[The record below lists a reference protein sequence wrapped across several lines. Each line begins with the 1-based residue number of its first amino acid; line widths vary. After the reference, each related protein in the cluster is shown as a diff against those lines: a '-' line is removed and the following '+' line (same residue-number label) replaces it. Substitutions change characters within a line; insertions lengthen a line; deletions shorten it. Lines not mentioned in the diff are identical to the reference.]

1 MFSVMGSKS
10 PHRYDIMDREFPVC
24 LSVRADPATNEL
36 TRQWLQR
43 HVGTGNYA
51 SKPHTLWST
60 NKALC
65 IYFRSLHAA
74 TSFILGCPH
83 IQLIGEPYRG
93 PYR

>member
-1 MFSVMGSKS
+1 MFSIMGSKS
-10 PHRYDIMDREFPVC
+10 PHRYEIMDREFPVR

-60 NKALC
+60 NKAHC
-65 IYFRSLHAA
+65 IYFRSLLTA